1 MRWPD
6 GESPQKDEHPAGA
19 FVALQP
25 VAAGALVALLHE
37 FGRVYTERTACLC
50 SSS

>member
-1 MRWPD
+1 MAMRWPD
-6 GESPQKDEHPAGA
+6 DESPQKDEHPAGA

-37 FGRVYTERTACLC
+37 FGRVYTERTA
-50 SSS
+50 